1 MKTVPPPKKSTSHAL
16 ADLQPARVQFIQQ
29 TFREAFADE
38 RGAVADG
45 AISGKSQSVLR
56 WIHDRLFVDCWKLTA
71 VRSELSQSRRNV
83 RTIAVT
89 SGKGGV
95 GKTTFAVNLAVALAK
110 LGQRVLVFDADLGM
124 ANVHVFAGINPA
136 ATLLDV
142 IDRRANLADII
153 ESGPEGISVLCGA
166 SGISRLAELST
177 SVIEAL
183 GRELMAVAADF
194 DVLLIDTGAGIS
206 TMVTHFLS
214 LAQDA
219 VVVAT
224 PNLAATLDAYGLVK
238 VVHESR
244 MATRLHVVINQAD
257 DAEQAARVME
267 RIVGCASRFLEM
279 PLGDLGCL
287 FRDPA
292 FEQANQNRCP
302 LVALDPKNVNAE
314 HIIGIAMK
322 LSAPPS
328 AHQGGSVVPV
338 SAEHAAA

>member
-1 MKTVPPPKKSTSHAL
+1 MSSASSAL

-29 TFREAFADE
+29 SFPEAFAA
-38 RGAVADG
+38 GAG
-45 AISGKSQSVLR
+45 SQKSQNVLR
-56 WIHDRLFVDCWKLTA
+56 WIHDRLFADGWKVTA
-71 VRSELSQSRRNV
+71 VRSELGRSLRKV

-95 GKTTFAVNLAVALAK
+95 GKTTFTVNLAVALARF
-110 LGQRVLVFDADLGM
+110 GQRVLVFDADLGM

-142 IDRRANLADII
+142 IDRRASLADIM
-153 ESGPEGISVLCGA
+153 EPGPEGIKVLCGA
-166 SGISRLAELST
+166 SGISRLAELSP

-194 DVLLIDTGAGIS
+194 DVLIIDTGAGIS

-238 VVHESR
+238 VVHENR

-257 DAEQAARVME
+257 DAEQAARVTE
-267 RIVGCASRFLEM
+267 RIVGCASRFLSM
-279 PLGDLGCL
+279 SLGDLGCL
-287 FRDPA
+287 RRDPA
-292 FEQANQNRCP
+292 FEQANQSRRP
-302 LVALDPKNVNAE
+302 LVAAEPTNANAQRIME
-314 HIIGIAMK
+314 IAR
-322 LSAPPS
+322 LFTAP
-328 AHQGGSVVPV
+328 AVA
-338 SAEHAAA
+338 AEHAAA

>member
-1 MKTVPPPKKSTSHAL
+1 MISASHAL

-29 TFREAFADE
+29 TFPETFASG
-38 RGAVADG
+38 RGAAAPQTPDV
-45 AISGKSQSVLR
+45 IR
-56 WIHDRLFVDCWKLTA
+56 WIHDRLFVDRWKVTA
-71 VRSELSQSRRNV
+71 VRSELSRSIRKV

-95 GKTTFAVNLAVALAK
+95 GKTTFTVNLAVALAR

-153 ESGPEGISVLCGA
+153 ESGPEGIKVLCGA
-166 SGISRLAELST
+166 SGISRLAEMSA
-177 SVIEAL
+177 SVIEVL

-194 DVLLIDTGAGIS
+194 DVLIIDTGAGIS

-244 MATRLHVVINQAD
+244 MATRLHVVVNQAD
-257 DAEQAARVME
+257 DAEQAARVTE
-267 RIVGCASRFLEM
+267 RIVGCARRFLSM
-279 PLGDLGCL
+279 SLGDLGCL
-287 FRDPA
+287 HRDAA
-292 FEQANQNRCP
+292 FEQANQSRRP
-302 LVALDPKNVNAE
+302 LVAAEPANVNAQRIME
-314 HIIGIAMK
+314 IARQ
-322 LSAPPS
+322 LTAPPV
-328 AHQGGSVVPV
+328 A
-338 SAEHAAA
+338 AAHAAA